1 MGTSPVKG
9 NPMNGAEAAIQTAVR
24 AGVDVCFANPG
35 TTELAWVQAL
45 DSVPGIRAIL
55 GLFEGVCT
63 GAADGYGRM
72 TDRPALTLLHLGPG
86 FANGIANL
94 HNARRAR
101 SPIVNLIGDHASWH
115 LAADAPLTSDITS
128 LANPVSHWVRNNTSA
143 AELASDL
150 AEAWTEAAGS
160 PGRIA
165 TLIAPTDYQ
174 LGEGQPVEAPP
185 RRATAP
191 IDTERVSS
199 AAKSLRGARQPL
211 LLVGG
216 RALREEGLRAA
227 ARVAVSTGA
236 RIIGET
242 FPARLERGGD
252 LPPIERLP
260 YFPDQAIEAIA
271 KHDVIVLA
279 GAIAPVSF
287 FGYEGIPSLLAPPNA
302 EIVTLSSPEED
313 VEGSLQGL
321 ADELNESEA
330 SPAGAAGPPRPEA
343 PTGALHPGSLGQA
356 LAAVQPEGAIVVDEG
371 ATSGMPYFLAAAGAP
386 RHTYL
391 GLTGGA
397 IGQGLPC
404 ATGAAIGCPDRQVI
418 ALQADGSGAY
428 TVQALWTQARAA
440 LDVVTLLCSNRAY
453 RILQVELGRAGVAE
467 PGPIAKSLT
476 DLSRPTLDWVS
487 LAEGFGV
494 PAARVETADEL
505 NHQLE
510 IGFAESGPR
519 LIELELG

>member
-1 MGTSPVKG
+1 
-9 NPMNGAEAAIQTAVR
+9 MNGAEAAIRTAIR

-45 DSVPGIRAIL
+45 DSVPGIRAVL

-72 TDRPALTLLHLGPG
+72 TDRPGLTLLHLGPG

-128 LANPVSHWVRNNTSA
+128 LATPVSNWVRNNTSA
-143 AELASDL
+143 ATLASDL
-150 AEAWTEAAGS
+150 AEAWAEAAGT

-165 TLIAPTDYQ
+165 TLIAPTDFQ

-185 RRATAP
+185 RRATP
-191 IDTERVSS
+191 GIDSDRISR
-199 AAKSLRGARQPL
+199 AAKALRGARRPL
-211 LLVGG
+211 LFVGG
-216 RALREEGLRAA
+216 RALREQGLRATARIA
-227 ARVAVSTGA
+227 ASTGA
-236 RIIGET
+236 RIICET

-252 LPPIERLP
+252 LPAIERLP
-260 YFPDQAIEAIA
+260 YFPDQAIEAIREY
-271 KHDVIVLA
+271 DVVVLA
-279 GAIAPVSF
+279 GAKAPVSF
-287 FGYEGIPSLLAPPNA
+287 FGYEGIPSLLAGPDSQ
-302 EIVTLSSPEED
+302 IVAFSSPEED
-313 VEGSLQGL
+313 VEGSLQNL
-321 ADELNESEA
+321 ADALTGSGD
-330 SPAGAAGPPRPEA
+330 SPSAGASQPRAEA
-343 PTGALHPGSLGQA
+343 PKGALHPASLGLA
-356 LAAVQPEGAIVVDEG
+356 LAAAQPEGAIVVDEG

-386 RHTYL
+386 RHTYM

-428 TVQALWTQARAA
+428 TVQALWTQARES

-487 LAEGFGV
+487 LAQGFGV

-505 NHQLE
+505 NVQLE
-510 IGFAESGPR
+510 IAFAESGPR

>member
-1 MGTSPVKG
+1 MQAS
-9 NPMNGAEAAIQTAVR
+9 EASIRTAVQ
-24 AGVDVCFANPG
+24 AGIEVCFANPG

-45 DSVPGIRAIL
+45 DSVPGIRAVL

-101 SPIVNLIGDHASWH
+101 SPIVNIIGDHASWH
-115 LAADAPLTSDITS
+115 LAADAPLTSDIAS
-128 LANPVSHWVRNNTSA
+128 LAHPVSSWVRSNQSA
-143 AELASDL
+143 KDLASDL
-150 AEAWTEAAGS
+150 AAAWAEAAGM

-165 TLIAPTDYQ
+165 TLISPTDGQ
-174 LGEGQPVEAPP
+174 LGEGEPARIPE
-185 RRATAP
+185 RRSTAVV
-191 IDTERVSS
+191 DHDAVS
-199 AAKSLRGARQPL
+199 AASRALRGGRHPL
-211 LLVGG
+211 LLLGG
-216 RALREEGLRAA
+216 LALRDAGLRAA
-227 ARVAVSTGA
+227 ARIAGSTGA
-236 RIIGET
+236 RIVGET

-252 LPPIERLP
+252 LPSIERLP

-279 GAIAPVSF
+279 GAVSPVSF
-287 FGYEGIPSLLAPPNA
+287 FGYEGIPSSLVPPGA
-302 EIVTLSSPEED
+302 EVVTLSSPEADASAALE
-313 VEGSLQGL
+313 SL
-321 ADELNESEA
+321 ADELGARASEA
-330 SPAGAAGPPRPEA
+330 AAASRPDAPIGP
-343 PTGALHPGSLGQA
+343 LNPGSLGQA
-356 LAAVQPEGAIVVDEG
+356 LAAAQPEGAIVVDEG

-386 RHTYL
+386 RHSYL

-428 TVQALWTQARAA
+428 TLQALWTQAREG
-440 LDVVTLLCSNRAY
+440 LNVVTLLCSNRAY

-467 PGPIAKSLT
+467 PGPIARSLT
-476 DLSRPTLDWVS
+476 DLSNPTLDWVE

-494 PAARVETADEL
+494 PACRVDTADDL
-505 NHQLE
+505 NRQLE

-519 LIELELG
+519 LIELDLA